1 MKYYIN
7 SMTKYMT
14 RLFLFMLLVTAAAAC
29 RSYQA
34 LDELFKNPEIRELS
48 GTLTDYHYQHGYW
61 PSKAKWDSL
70 RYSNNRLRK
79 LLNVE
84 YESHADTL
92 KLSFELKYKDFESI
106 FRRIKMKP
114 VIEPSGLFIYNVME
128 IELQP
133 NIQLETSPSG
143 TKIHGIEQMGIKT
156 KLTAAQRS
164 TLRKWQKRKQ
174 H

>member
-1 MKYYIN
+1 
-7 SMTKYMT
+7 
-14 RLFLFMLLVTAAAAC
+14 MLLVTAAIGC
-29 RSYQA
+29 RSFEVF
-34 LDELFKNPEIRELS
+34 DELHENPEIDELYN
-48 GTLTDYHYQHGYW
+48 TLRNYRYQHGYW
-61 PSKAKWDSL
+61 PGKSKWDTL
-70 RYSNNRLRK
+70 RYSNNRLCK

-84 YESHADTL
+84 YESYADTL
-92 KLSFELKYKDFESI
+92 KLSFELKYTDYESI

-143 TKIHGIEQMGIKT
+143 TKIHGVEQMGIKT

-164 TLRKWQKRKQ
+164 TLRKWQKRKRIEGTQ
-174 H
+174 NFEP

>member
-1 MKYYIN
+1 
-7 SMTKYMT
+7 MT
-14 RLFLFMLLVTAAAAC
+14 RLFLFILLVTAAIGC
-29 RSYQA
+29 RSFEVF
-34 LDELFKNPEIRELS
+34 DELHENPEIDELYN
-48 GTLTDYHYQHGYW
+48 TLRNYRYQHGYW
-61 PSKAKWDSL
+61 PGKAKWDSL

-92 KLSFELKYKDFESI
+92 KLSFELKYTDYEST

-143 TKIHGIEQMGIKT
+143 TKIHGVEQMGIKT

-164 TLRKWQKRKQ
+164 TLYKWQKRKRIEGTQ
-174 H
+174 NFEP